1 MAENSRNKWK
11 KGFAGERLENS
22 VQKCLQERV
31 CEIFLMQDFNRRI
44 NNNNNN
50 SCPISPPPFFRSPTF
65 LHERIPQGLFSNG
78 ANGLLP
84 TSNRSSESGG
94 RGGNNIVGGTGSG
107 SVVRNIPIR
116 VLDTP
121 DNLSKAKEQIFEQ
134 QSSSST
140 PERMD
145 LSNSISS
152 ENILNKNFTP
162 FSSPDLRRNFASLFW
177 TPQQAKR
184 IAEREQ
190 QKNVPIQ
197 QQQKREFI
205 EDNNHYANSSKE
217 TNYNSL
223 SRPTNTTNSSGFGN
237 GSTVTFY
244 SIPIS
249 QKEENEKNKK
259 ILEISNNK
267 NKQQQNDKNNHH
279 YSAIPFR
286 RRIGGLLGSMSA
298 ISTPSLFHQREEEE
312 EKPKSHYQNIDFF
325 NSDKNKLKKEE
336 EQQERSSNLP
346 NNKLIENTS
355 NNTKTTSQTTF
366 PTNSNKLINE
376 TNVYQPNNN
385 NYNNF
390 PLQHSLRR
398 TQTSGKQTFPT
409 PNASNNNNS
418 TQQIR
423 NRSVEATDLSSRT
436 GLTKTLPLLPRRDSE
451 PSIVLFAAAESP
463 QQFSEQKEKQS
474 PIKNNIS
481 TNKMKKE
488 KQNDEKTKIVSEDS
502 SSLLSTTQSLES
514 SSSCSAS
521 ISASPLASSSSNTS
535 KIQNNQSRQRI
546 KSPSLA
552 ALRQS
557 LLRYRPMRKSSNSSN
572 TSGNNN
578 EKDNANKGVN
588 SSLPNKTKL
597 EETTSLTSSDVS
609 SSFSDTNSI
618 KRLNEQ
624 KQQKQ
629 NFMSHSM
636 FLTPSKLCLTKFTT
650 NQNSENKGSN
660 EKVDA
665 VEEAIRSLEQFDPNE
680 FVQYQYHQENENNNN
695 INQNQQIIAIQS
707 TTPQPKLYIA
717 KTEQP
722 IYLSQPYSCSVAS
735 PIVFERPSSL
745 SSFSS
750 LSSAIED
757 QQLVKG
763 PPPSLPSMHR
773 GTSTNTAFSSSSGS
787 ATPTQTATTF
797 ILDEPS
803 SSSFNLSL
811 DDNQNNNHNPP
822 TNTTNTPRANSPT
835 FDEDDEANEEN
846 NNEKI
851 IVAPPTRRGVTF
863 NDNLVQHFYAP
874 FDGPPPDYSESGG
887 DSGDDLDDDVYNAEE
902 LPDDEIDALD
912 SVADSEEFYINNKIV
927 PNSSTSAALE
937 AKAQLRKRFLCS
949 QLNDCAK
956 VIEIGALK
964 MGQFVNVSLEIG
976 GWRQPHILR
985 HNLGAIRDTIYTVEI
1000 ALDELVETLGRISL
1014 HRRDPRQEHL
1024 RLLFQPCEYSLT
1036 LLRRLRSSL
1045 DSTGWLLSSLSR
1057 PRGSV
1062 VGHDALDQVVALLP
1076 QLPRDCAKLV
1086 QWVSS
1091 LSAWSDPQRSDQ
1103 LPAAVFLP
1111 SSSNPKPQNRQQHS
1125 NNSLFPI
1132 PHFPLYR
1139 QPSPTSSLQNFYYS
1153 SSGGEE
1159 EMRDKNSKGLADI
1172 MDGGEST
1179 SSTTSSVQTA
1189 LEQPPSQ
1196 KPSKQQQ
1203 KHQEQSLER
1212 DNNNI
1217 ENTDLVLEED
1227 DLASVLSV
1235 DSNTTTEGGHQQL
1248 SPPTRL
1254 GHFNNTGVLSSTLG
1268 ICRVNAELARS
1279 LAPEQRDLFRIWEPQ
1294 VETHIDTICTII
1306 EQFFVLLEDNKEPT
1320 PAGFQKIQMV
1330 YIEGHSLV
1338 GIGRVICRDDVV
1350 LKHRPLNAFIEHE
1363 CVKLDSLLNEC
1374 LSNAKVAKSHTQ
1386 ANNQK
1391 QQSQQPQTVP
1401 AVRSMCK
1408 AVVSVSECVGHLR
1421 LFWRACCG

>member
-1 MAENSRNKWK
+1 HQREHHQQP
-11 KGFAGERLENS
+11 L
-22 VQKCLQERV
+22 
-31 CEIFLMQDFNRRI
+31 
-44 NNNNNN
+44 
-50 SCPISPPPFFRSPTF
+50 
-65 LHERIPQGLFSNG
+65 
-78 ANGLLP
+78 
-84 TSNRSSESGG
+84 
-94 RGGNNIVGGTGSG
+94 
-107 SVVRNIPIR
+107 
-116 VLDTP
+116 
-121 DNLSKAKEQIFEQ
+121 FEQ
-134 QSSSST
+134 QSSSSLNT

-145 LSNSISS
+145 LSTSLSS
-152 ENILNKNFTP
+152 ENNFNNNNNKNFSP
-162 FSSPDLRRNFASLFW
+162 ISSPDLRRQFSSLFW

-184 IAEREQ
+184 IAERENS
-190 QKNVPIQ
+190 KNVPVVPIQ
-197 QQQKREFI
+197 QQQQNNREFI
-205 EDNNHYANSSKE
+205 EDANHYANSSKE
-217 TNYNSL
+217 INNYNSL
-223 SRPTNTTNSSGFGN
+223 SRPSNKHTTTNSSGFGN

-249 QKEENEKNKK
+249 QKEAENKNLLKNEKEKNGK
-259 ILEISNNK
+259 LELSNNNL
-267 NKQQQNDKNNHH
+267 NKQQQQNVH

-298 ISTPSLFHQREEEE
+298 ISTPSLFHQREDEED
-312 EKPKSHYQNIDFF
+312 KPKSHYQNIDF
-325 NSDKNKLKKEE
+325 NSDKNNKLMKK
-336 EQQERSSNLP
+336 QQQFNRPSNLS
-346 NNKLIENTS
+346 NNKL
-355 NNTKTTSQTTF
+355 NNTGTITTSQTTF

-376 TNVYQPNNN
+376 TKHQQTNYNNN
-385 NYNNF
+385 NINF
-390 PLQHSLRR
+390 PLHHLFRR
-398 TQTSGKQTFPT
+398 NQTSEKQAFST
-409 PNASNNNNS
+409 PNTANINSNNNNNS
-418 TQQIR
+418 TQQQIR
-423 NRSVEATDLSSRT
+423 NRSVEATDLSSRN
-436 GLTKTLPLLPRRDSE
+436 GLNKTLPLLPRRDSE
-451 PSIVLFAAAESP
+451 PSIILFAAAESSP
-463 QQFSEQKEKQS
+463 QQQQFSEQKEKHQISSSIQS
-474 PIKNNIS
+474 PNN
-481 TNKMKKE
+481 KDMKQE
-488 KQNDEKTKIVSEDS
+488 NREENDKTTKIVSEDS

-521 ISASPLASSSSNTS
+521 ISASPLASSSSNISTI
-535 KIQNNQSRQRI
+535 KNNINNLPQSRQRI

-557 LLRYRPMRKSSNSSN
+557 LLRYRPLRKNSTSSNN
-572 TSGNNN
+572 SGNNN
-578 EKDNANKGVN
+578 NEENVSAKTKG
-588 SSLPNKTKL
+588 KL
-597 EETTSLTSSDVS
+597 EETTSLTSTDTLSNSDS
-609 SSFSDTNSI
+609 
-618 KRLNEQ
+618 NEHS
-624 KQQKQ
+624 KQQK
-629 NFMSHSM
+629 NFMSRSM
-636 FLTPSKLCLTKFTT
+636 FLTPSKLCLTKFATN
-650 NQNSENKGSN
+650 NQNKNSKNKESSEKM
-660 EKVDA
+660 DA

-680 FVQYQYHQENENNNN
+680 FVHYQYQQDAENNNKTQ
-695 INQNQQIIAIQS
+695 NQQQQQQIIAIQS

-722 IYLSQPYSCSVAS
+722 IYLSQPYCCSVTAS
-735 PIVFERPSSL
+735 PIVFEQPSHLSSL
-745 SSFSS
+745 SS
-750 LSSAIED
+750 LPSAIED
-757 QQLVKG
+757 QQFNNNKPL
-763 PPPSLPSMHR
+763 PPSLPSILHR

-787 ATPTQTATTF
+787 ATPTQTATNF
-797 ILDEPS
+797 VLDEPS
-803 SSSFNLSL
+803 SSSFNFSM
-811 DDNQNNNHNPP
+811 DDNQNNNQFCMNNPP

-835 FDEDDEANEEN
+835 IEENDEATEEQN
-846 NNEKI
+846 KVISE
-851 IVAPPTRRGVTF
+851 APPRRGVTF

-887 DSGDDLDDDVYNAEE
+887 DSNDDLDDDIYNAEE

-912 SVADSEEFYINNKIV
+912 SVTDSEEFYINNKIV
-927 PNSSTSAALE
+927 PNSSSSSAALE

-1045 DSTGWLLSSLSR
+1045 DSTGWLLSTLAR
-1057 PRGSV
+1057 PRGNI

-1091 LSAWSDPQRSDQ
+1091 LSAWSDPQRPGQ
-1103 LPAAVFLP
+1103 LPAVVFLP
-1111 SSSNPKPQNRQQHS
+1111 SSNTSKPQRQQNS
-1125 NNSLFPI
+1125 NDGLFPL

-1159 EMRDKNSKGLADI
+1159 EMREKNSKGLADI

-1179 SSTTSSVQTA
+1179 SSTTSSVQTT
-1189 LEQPPSQ
+1189 LEQTTPQ
-1196 KPSKQQQ
+1196 KQLKQQQ
-1203 KHQEQSLER
+1203 QQPEQIANER
-1212 DNNNI
+1212 DNNI

-1227 DLASVLSV
+1227 DLASVLSI
-1235 DSNTTTEGGHQQL
+1235 DSNTTTEGGQQHQL
-1248 SPPTRL
+1248 SPPNRHL
-1254 GHFNNTGVLSSTLG
+1254 YNTGVLSSKLG

-1294 VETHIDTICTII
+1294 VETHIDTICSII
-1306 EQFFVLLEDNKEPT
+1306 EQFFVLLEENKEPT

-1363 CVKLDSLLNEC
+1363 CAKLDLLLNEC

-1386 ANNQK
+1386 TNNQNNNK
-1391 QQSQQPQTVP
+1391 NNQSSQQTVP
-1401 AVRSMCK
+1401 AIRNMCK
-1408 AVVSVSECVGHLR
+1408 AVVSVSESVGHLR